1 MNEWTGTVLG
11 AIHTFGNL
19 VADMDRMDVFV
30 MKFFPFVLLLEVPYY
45 LMVLLG
51 ILKYA
56 MNGSSRER
64 DAAWFPRVS
73 CGLLC
78 YAEGKAVQS
87 SIRSLT
93 EQIYPGHIEI
103 LAVVDGAL
111 QNHETTEAVR
121 EMKDYVAAYPNRS
134 LVIVPKRQRGGRV
147 SSLNTILTM
156 NSGEIVMALDGDTSF
171 DNVMV
176 SAAVKHFN
184 DPNVV
189 AVAGNLRVRNA
200 RVSIIAGLQ
209 AIEYMLAIHLSKI
222 ALSQFNVVNNISG
235 AFGIFR
241 TAFLKK
247 IGGWDAGTAED
258 LDLTTRIKNYFG
270 RHPNLRIVF
279 EPEATGH
286 TDVPETL
293 RQFLDQRLR
302 WDGDL
307 FWLYM
312 RKHWMSFNPRLVGWK
327 NFIVMTWVGPFFQIL
342 APFLILS
349 YLVYSFLLFEPEHVW
364 GVLML
369 VYCFYFIVTLVLYG
383 LYLLLAS
390 DRRAYDLRFAWLLPL
405 FPLFTFV
412 TRIWAAVASLTEIF
426 LYSSKD
432 TSMAPW
438 WVTRKNKF

>member
-1 MNEWTGTVLG
+1 MSEIFSSIYG
-11 AIHTFGNL
+11 AFHTFGNL
-19 VADMDRMDVFV
+19 LADMNHMDIFIL
-30 MKFFPFVLLLEVPYY
+30 KFFPFVLLLEVPFYM
-45 LMVLLG
+45 MVLLG
-51 ILKYA
+51 ILKWAVKPANLKKEPAY
-56 MNGSSRER
+56 
-64 DAAWFPRVS
+64 FPRVS

-78 YAEGKAVQS
+78 YAEGKAVQL
-87 SIRSLT
+87 SIRSLV

-103 LAVVDGAL
+103 LVVVDGAL
-111 QNHETTEAVR
+111 QNHETTEAVL
-121 EMKDYVAAYPNRS
+121 EMQDYVDDYPNRS

-171 DNVMV
+171 DNIMV
-176 SAAVKHFN
+176 RAAVRHFN

-189 AVAGNLRVRNA
+189 AVSGNLRVRNA
-200 RVSIIAGLQ
+200 KASIVAGLQ

-222 ALSQFNVVNNISG
+222 ALSEFNVVNNVSG

-270 RHPNLRIVF
+270 RHPALRIVF

-286 TDVPETL
+286 TDAPETF

-327 NFIVMTWVGPFFQIL
+327 NFLVMTWVGPFFQIL
-342 APFLILS
+342 TPFLILS
-349 YLVYSFLLFEPEHVW
+349 YLVYSFVIFEPEHVW
-364 GVLML
+364 GVLIL
-369 VYCFYFIVTLVLYG
+369 IYCFYMTVTLG
-383 LYLLLAS
+383 LYTLYIVLVS
-390 DRRAYDLRFAWLLPL
+390 DRKKADLSFAWLLPL

-412 TRIWAAVASLTEIF
+412 TRVWAAVASLTEIF
-426 LYSSKD
+426 LYSSRD

-438 WVTRKNKF
+438 WVTKKNKF